1 MGRLLSFFKSVMLF
15 FTAMFA
21 VLFIYDSLFAPIST
35 LMMARTLT
43 LRHVS
48 RDYAPLRHI
57 SPHLVAAAIAA
68 EDGKFCTHHGIDW
81 ASLHDA
87 VKDKLEDGDDS
98 HGASTITMQ
107 TVKNLF
113 LWNSRSAI
121 RKAVE
126 IPMALALD
134 LVWSKRH
141 IMQTYLNIA
150 EFGRGIF
157 GAEAAARHYFGKHAS
172 ALTPREAALLAATLP
187 SPKKRNPAR
196 PSSYMIGYAS
206 LIQGRM
212 TQVETRCTR

>member
-1 MGRLLSFFKSVMLF
+1 MRRIISFIKSTILF
-15 FTAMFA
+15 FAAMFA
-21 VLFIYDSLFAPIST
+21 VLFIYDSLFPPIST

-43 LRHVS
+43 VRHVW
-48 RDYAPLRHI
+48 RDYVPMRRM

-81 ASLHDA
+81 ESLQDV

-107 TVKNLF
+107 VVKNLF
-113 LWNSRSAI
+113 LWNSRSVV

-126 IPMALALD
+126 IPLAMALD

-141 IMQTYLNIA
+141 VMQTYLNVA
-150 EFGRGIF
+150 EFGRGLF
-157 GAEAAARHYFGKHAS
+157 GAEAASQRYFGKHAS
-172 ALTPREAALLAATLP
+172 ALSPREAALLAATLP
-187 SPKKRNPAR
+187 NPKKRNPAR
-196 PSSYMIGYAS
+196 PSGYMLGYAGI
-206 LIQGRM
+206 IQGRM